1 MYSGAKP
8 SLLMKGVQPSLID
21 EWQYIPV
28 VWDAVRIAVDNYLS
42 SSLSFSLYFL
52 S

>member
-1 MYSGAKP
+1 MCSGANP
-8 SLLMKGVQPSLID
+8 SLLLKGVQPRLID

-42 SSLSFSLYFL
+42 FSLSFSLYFL